1 MIEFRLSLLLFY
13 IFNTLIM
20 CIIDRSNFVSE
31 VSNSN
36 LKQCS
41 NLDLQPSYLQLSDF
55 VSVVSWKWQTW
66 CVLFWLYTTCIHRS
80 DGKNHYLLL
89 QEWASKGERWNLQW
103 MKRWIIVYST
113 SATLDFFWITHSI
126 STSHPVLWWVFIK
139 PKSREGR
146 SAGLRVQRE
155 WEGCRFGGRTLP
167 EWGSARTEAET
178 AAWQQTV
185 FRSCLKA
192 DMKLSN
198 FHSPDLNENVGVEV
212 TVAGEAWGSLSCD
225 GDWGQTLCALL
236 CCLLCGCSSTAAS
249 PSSISASSMS
259 STSDDCSWME
269 NTRSLNPFQTEWP
282 LRTRTNVIHKAHCLM
297 SGKWKSQS

>member
-13 IFNTLIM
+13 IFNALIM

-41 NLDLQPSYLQLSDF
+41 DLDLQPSYLQLSDF
-55 VSVVSWKWQTW
+55 VSVVSWKWHTW
-66 CVLFWLYTTCIHRS
+66 CVLFWLYTAEHAFTGATVKITTFSFKNEPAKAKDETCNEWR
-80 DGKNHYLLL
+80 GEL
-89 QEWASKGERWNLQW
+89 QFTPQAQ
-103 MKRWIIVYST
+103 
-113 SATLDFFWITHSI
+113 TLDFFWITHSI

-155 WEGCRFGGRTLP
+155 WEGCRLGGRTLP

-178 AAWQQTV
+178 ATWQQRV
-185 FRSCLKA
+185 FRSRLTA
-192 DMKLSN
+192 DLKLSN

-212 TVAGEAWGSLSCD
+212 PVAGEAWGSLSCD

-259 STSDDCSWME
+259 STSDGCSWME
-269 NTRSLNPFQTEWP
+269 NTRSVNPFQTEWP
-282 LRTRTNVIHKAHCLM
+282 LRTRTNVIHNISKLVPRT
-297 SGKWKSQS
+297 